1 SGAYSAR
8 ALSVG
13 ADNAVRVTS
22 SEYGAQTV
30 EDVRLSVGDTTSVPF
45 VLSAATAGGDEIIV
59 TSSRST
65 VSEVASGPS
74 AVFSAQ
80 DLAFLPALN
89 RDIKDVIRLDPR
101 INIDESFER
110 GIRCVGSN
118 ERFNSLTVD
127 GVRQND
133 DFGLNNNGFPTQ
145 RLPFP
150 FDAVEQVAVEIAPV
164 DVEYGGFTGCN
175 INAVTKTGGNEFHGR
190 LFVDYNFAGLHGNS
204 LEGDPV
210 SKPETDEK
218 SYGAVIT
225 GPIIPDRLFFT
236 AAYEKFS
243 GSDTTNT
250 GPAGSAFASTV
261 DEVTQADIDRI
272 TSIMNSVYGFDPLG
286 IPTSSDVQDERFYI
300 KLNGYLNENHRFEL
314 AYQDTFGDNVVPQN
328 TSSSRG
334 ELSLASNWYRRSED
348 LEAYSGRL
356 FSEWT
361 DQLSTELRVSYQDRI
376 TGQNSLNGTDFA
388 QFEIGTPGGGS
399 VFVGPDNFRHGNRL
413 EVNVWNFKAKA
424 EYAAGDHLFKI
435 GYERDIFDVFN
446 QFVPFS
452 EGDVSFD
459 SIDDLELQMPSSIF
473 YLNAG
478 TNNKDDGAAT
488 FKRTINTIYAQND
501 WTPRDDFT
509 MVTGLRFDWYSQG
522 NAPEFNPL
530 IETRFGVANN
540 ETFDGLSLI
549 QPRIGFEYD
558 VNDRLSLSA
567 GAGRFSGGDPSVWLS
582 NSFSNTGLITGTSFS
597 ADPAVINGFDGFTLP
612 AAMQAE
618 VTASAAAGTGQ
629 VALVDPD
636 YKLSSIWRF
645 SLGGEYYADLSSI
658 GLGDDWSFGV
668 DFLYTIQENPNIW
681 QNLDLGQI
689 GTAPDGRPIYNSQ
702 FGYRNSGVLMLTNS
716 DLKPETFVLSG
727 YVNKSWEWDR
737 LRSDFYAGY
746 AHTSAEDVNPATS
759 STQQSNFE
767 NVAAIDYNN
776 PIIARSNYGLE
787 HAFTMR
793 WDLAYE
799 FIRDYETRLSFV
811 GQLNSGK
818 PFSYTYDTNG
828 GSDAI
833 AGGANLFGDS
843 DDSERRSQI
852 YVPTGMS
859 DPLVDLSML
868 STAQINE
875 LFNFF
880 ESSGLNEFAGSIAP
894 RNGFESDWWGKLDLR
909 FEQQLPGIP
918 GIFED
923 DRLRFIIDI
932 DNFTN
937 LLNDD
942 WGVYREVTFGGS
954 GHNAAIIESEISA
967 DGSQFVITDTN
978 IEAADQDRIFG
989 ASVWEINFGLRY
1001 DF

>member
-1 SGAYSAR
+1 MKLMKTLSAGAAAIALTTAFATVITAPAMAQSTTGAIRGTVVDSSGNPVAGANVTITDRTTGATTTATTGASGAYSAR
-8 ALSVG
+8 GLSVG
-13 ADNAVRVTS
+13 GDYAVRVTS

-618 VTASAAAGTGQ
+618 VTASA
-629 VALVDPD
+629 
-636 YKLSSIWRF
+636 
-645 SLGGEYYADLSSI
+645 
-658 GLGDDWSFGV
+658 
-668 DFLYTIQENPNIW
+668 
-681 QNLDLGQI
+681 
-689 GTAPDGRPIYNSQ
+689 
-702 FGYRNSGVLMLTNS
+702 
-716 DLKPETFVLSG
+716 
-727 YVNKSWEWDR
+727 
-737 LRSDFYAGY
+737 
-746 AHTSAEDVNPATS
+746 
-759 STQQSNFE
+759 
-767 NVAAIDYNN
+767 
-776 PIIARSNYGLE
+776 
-787 HAFTMR
+787 
-793 WDLAYE
+793 
-799 FIRDYETRLSFV
+799 
-811 GQLNSGK
+811 
-818 PFSYTYDTNG
+818 
-828 GSDAI
+828 
-833 AGGANLFGDS
+833 
-843 DDSERRSQI
+843 
-852 YVPTGMS
+852 
-859 DPLVDLSML
+859 
-868 STAQINE
+868 
-875 LFNFF
+875 
-880 ESSGLNEFAGSIAP
+880 
-894 RNGFESDWWGKLDLR
+894 
-909 FEQQLPGIP
+909 
-918 GIFED
+918 
-923 DRLRFIIDI
+923 
-932 DNFTN
+932 
-937 LLNDD
+937 
-942 WGVYREVTFGGS
+942 
-954 GHNAAIIESEISA
+954 
-967 DGSQFVITDTN
+967 
-978 IEAADQDRIFG
+978 
-989 ASVWEINFGLRY
+989 
-1001 DF
+1001 